1 MLNQELIKPFSPDY
15 ETIKRLEERSRS
27 ILDTIE
33 EGYVE
38 VDLKGTTTFCN
49 NSFCKIMGFTMQEL
63 IGMNYRD
70 YMTEN
75 VAKATYIAYNNVF
88 KTRIPNKGF
97 YYEIIRKDGLRRIIE
112 NSISLIMDTNGD
124 PIGFRSV
131 VRDITDR
138 MKNERELEM
147 HRSHLKAI
155 FEGVK
160 DAIITFDSG
169 MKAVVEANKA
179 AENVCGFDIQ
189 KNIGRKFSECITQ
202 CEKNCFTA
210 IQDFLESGS
219 NNMECQICCDHRYK
233 GGQKVTIRGS
243 HLLSPTEG
251 IIGTVFVI
259 RDITRIKNLEQELRG
274 RFKFRDIIGQ
284 SYIMQNIYDTLWML
298 ADLNT
303 TVLLTGGSGT
313 GKSLIARALHY
324 NGNRAQ
330 KPLVTVNCAV
340 LPESLLE
347 SELFGHVKGSF
358 TGAIR
363 DMVGRFQAAADGTII
378 LDEIGDISP
387 RIQLKLL
394 RVLEEREF
402 ERVGESAPMKCD
414 ARVIACTNQDLKRKV
429 QSGEFREDLY
439 YRLKVMEVKIPSLSE
454 RKEDIPLLVA
464 HFMDVFNK
472 NMSKKIEKL
481 SEEVMNVFMEY
492 SWPGNVRELRHALEH
507 AFILCH
513 DSVIELKHLPV
524 ELRGHFDSRRRV
536 SKKEAPACDEEGIK
550 LILEKTYW
558 NKAKAARLLGVDR
571 STLYRKM
578 RKYRITK

>member
-1 MLNQELIKPFSPDY
+1 
-15 ETIKRLEERSRS
+15 
-27 ILDTIE
+27 
-33 EGYVE
+33 
-38 VDLKGTTTFCN
+38 
-49 NSFCKIMGFTMQEL
+49 
-63 IGMNYRD
+63 
-70 YMTEN
+70 
-75 VAKATYIAYNNVF
+75 
-88 KTRIPNKGF
+88 
-97 YYEIIRKDGLRRIIE
+97 
-112 NSISLIMDTNGD
+112 
-124 PIGFRSV
+124 
-131 VRDITDR
+131 
-138 MKNERELEM
+138 
-147 HRSHLKAI
+147 
-155 FEGVK
+155 
-160 DAIITFDSG
+160 
-169 MKAVVEANKA
+169 
-179 AENVCGFDIQ
+179 
-189 KNIGRKFSECITQ
+189 
-202 CEKNCFTA
+202 
-210 IQDFLESGS
+210 
-219 NNMECQICCDHRYK
+219 MECQICCDHRYK

-243 HLLSPTEG
+243 HLLSPAEG
-251 IIGTVFVI
+251 VIGTVFVI
-259 RDITRIKNLEQELRG
+259 RDITRIKNLEQELKG
-274 RFKFRDIIGQ
+274 RFKFGDIIGQ
-284 SYIMQNIYDTLWML
+284 SYIMQNIYDALRML

-472 NMSKKIEKL
+472 NMSKK
-481 SEEVMNVFMEY
+481 
-492 SWPGNVRELRHALEH
+492 
-507 AFILCH
+507 
-513 DSVIELKHLPV
+513 
-524 ELRGHFDSRRRV
+524 
-536 SKKEAPACDEEGIK
+536 
-550 LILEKTYW
+550 
-558 NKAKAARLLGVDR
+558 
-571 STLYRKM
+571 
-578 RKYRITK
+578 